1 MVQGNKAPQII
12 DESVEKEHLGQ
23 TKYLDHPAEKPQS
36 ALVVHSTVSYPQNYG
51 ILTIS
56 LHNVGINPV
65 RNDKPSELTIYQQ
78 LNENY

>member
-1 MVQGNKAPQII
+1 M
-12 DESVEKEHLGQ
+12 SVENEHLGQ
-23 TKYLDHPAEKPQS
+23 IKYLDHPAEKPQP
-36 ALVVHSTVSYPQNYG
+36 VHSTLSYQHIYG
-51 ILTIS
+51 PLTIS